1 MNSVHCT
8 ILSSTDS
15 LGVSACTEQH
25 THTHTHTHTA
35 STTSTFE
42 WGKWGKWEEGGRKEV
57 VTLAIYTI
65 VIQVMRLCGTS
76 KNAVLQKAVNFHS
89 ALPTVY

>member
-1 MNSVHCT
+1 MGEV
-8 ILSSTDS
+8 
-15 LGVSACTEQH
+15 GEV
-25 THTHTHTHTA
+25 
-35 STTSTFE
+35 
-42 WGKWGKWEEGGRKEV
+42 GGGEEGGGGGEEEGRKEV